1 MKPRPTF
8 EKRRKEHARK
18 DKKKEKEEKR
28 VQRKGEKS
36 DKPEGD
42 GEDPDLANIVWGPQ
56 PGIVDEDGYV
66 KG

>member
-8 EKRRKEHARK
+8 EKRRKEQARK

-28 VQRKGEKS
+28 LQRKDEKP
-36 DKPEGD
+36 DKPTD
-42 GEDPDLANIVWGPQ
+42 GEDPDLAHIVWGPQ
-56 PGIVDEDGYV
+56 PSIVDEDGYV